1 MRFRTFIVWMVG
13 LAVVGW
19 AGLTTMSASSS
30 YMTAREMVDQVLQ
43 ESTSKVRAA
52 AAAGS
57 QQPLDDLADDVRDAV
72 LIRARRHGI
81 PIDSRDLV
89 VFSRD
94 GGITVRLKWSYPAFT
109 YRDDVIVNIPMSI
122 ERSTRTR

>member
-1 MRFRTFIVWMVG
+1 MRFRTFVLGV
-13 LAVVGW
+13 LTLVVVGW
-19 AGLTTMSASSS
+19 AGFTAMLASSS
-30 YMTAREMVDQVLQ
+30 YMAAREMVDQVLK

-72 LIRARRHGI
+72 LIRGRRQGLPVEARNL
-81 PIDSRDLV
+81 S

-94 GGITVRLKWSYPAFT
+94 GGITVRLKWSYPALS
-109 YRDDVIVNIPMSI
+109 YGDDVIVNIPMSL
-122 ERSTRTR
+122 ERSTNTR